1 MPWQPSHMRDFSRP
15 WAATPGVSACAGRQT
30 PATAA
35 TKKRHTAGAPDTR
48 MRLSATAPPKRRVSA
63 PRSLS
68 EPLDLNCRLDHARN
82 RSSRQ
87 NKKAADGVRRE
98 NPGESGRGR
107 KPEKTVAVRPAL
119 TGARPLPTGSASRGR
134 PAGKAARESQA
145 RTQLGATS
153 RMLVYPQ

>member
-35 TKKRHTAGAPDTR
+35 TKKRHTAGAADTR
-48 MRLSATAPPKRRVSA
+48 MRLSATAPPKSRVSA

-87 NKKAADGVRRE
+87 NKKAADGGPRE
-98 NPGESGRGR
+98 NPGETGRGR
-107 KPEKTVAVRPAL
+107 EPGKELACRPPV
-119 TGARPLPTGSASRGR
+119 TR
-134 PAGKAARESQA
+134 AG
-145 RTQLGATS
+145 T
-153 RMLVYPQ
+153 